1 MSLFLALLLH
11 PEVQRKAQDE
21 IDAVTGRKRL
31 PTFEDRPSLP
41 FIDALCKE
49 VIRWRPPAPL
59 RASYQQS
66 SYIRIHIYDI
76 LHRCST
82 FGHGRLRV

>member
-59 RASYQQS
+59 RASYQ
-66 SYIRIHIYDI
+66 
-76 LHRCST
+76 
-82 FGHGRLRV
+82 

>member
-21 IDAVTGRKRL
+21 IDAVTGRKRF
-31 PTFEDRPSLP
+31 PTFEDRPNFP
-41 FIDALCKE
+41 FVDALCKE

-59 RASYQQS
+59 RASYQ
-66 SYIRIHIYDI
+66 
-76 LHRCST
+76 
-82 FGHGRLRV
+82 